1 MLKTCSLTDSSP
13 IMSMI
18 ASMASFRA
26 PSTFFSRSHSNCEGV
41 LSSGGGVA
49 VAVTFNFTVG
59 DLMVWVDIVGVF
71 DAGCGSPGSFSFVVV
86 ARLLKDF
93 ASSRSRSFCRIA
105 SCLSLS
111 SRISRILPFGGNFG
125 LQFCDFFAKSL
136 LFYISLFLEPECSF
150 LFVRRSFCFSIAN
163 FAIGGKVFVTFPGLR
178 MATRALGV
186 QNRFTRHFRMIRQLV
201 TFRWACMHATVELGS
216 TKSSQGKIR
225 GVRRKQTTYQG
236 SRQPPSGHDTSKS
249 SGTLKR
255 ALRF

>member
-18 ASMASFRA
+18 ASMVSFRA

-111 SRISRILPFGGNFG
+111 SRISRILCRSAAILASSSAIFLLKACCSISRFFWSPNASSCLSAAAFASRSQILQLGGR
-125 LQFCDFFAKSL
+125 
-136 LFYISLFLEPECSF
+136 FL
-150 LFVRRSFCFSIAN
+150 
-163 FAIGGKVFVTFPGLR
+163 
-178 MATRALGV
+178 
-186 QNRFTRHFRMIRQLV
+186 
-201 TFRWACMHATVELGS
+201 
-216 TKSSQGKIR
+216 
-225 GVRRKQTTYQG
+225 
-236 SRQPPSGHDTSKS
+236 
-249 SGTLKR
+249 
-255 ALRF
+255 